1 LRIAVVTVSDRASR
15 GVYADLSGPA
25 IEEALLS
32 AIPGA
37 EIEREIVPDE
47 APAILAALARHPEA
61 EWILTTGGTGP
72 SPRDVTPEAT
82 REYCDRLLPGIA
94 EYLRA
99 RSLEQT
105 TTAVFSRGEAG
116 MRASQYVV
124 NFPGSEKGARFC
136 AGVLAPL
143 MAHGSAMA
151 RGEGH

>member
-1 LRIAVVTVSDRASR
+1 MRIAVVTVSDRASR
-15 GVYADLSGPA
+15 GVYADRSGPA
-25 IEEALLS
+25 IEEVLASAL
-32 AIPGA
+32 PDA
-37 EIEREIVPDE
+37 EIARELVPDE
-47 APAILAALARHPEA
+47 REAILAALARHPEA

-72 SPRDVTPEAT
+72 SARDVTPEAT

-105 TTAVFSRGEAG
+105 DTAVFSRGEAG
-116 MRASQYVV
+116 MRGSQYLV

-136 AGVLAPL
+136 AAVLAPL
-143 MAHGSAMA
+143 MEHGSAMA